1 MSSSHFLFGHLVFQA
16 QISSL
21 NFPTHP
27 KYQFLSLLKASRLH
41 HLKCS
46 TLGKLE
52 KNCQRENCWLLWSPV
67 NSVTDC
73 YVTKTK
79 YLIINKNTPLEIR
92 NLKPRAAGY
101 SWFLCKNIREKL
113 KWKGL
118 SLSAP
123 KYKRCVFWLFL
134 SPNGW
139 QLWAGKRMRHKKACK
154 THQQQ
159 PRLSVRWTRCHLSL
173 GSTHLEQTSLWPA
186 FQLSQAYLYHS
197 TFHPSTKNQEFS
209 RWTFA
214 NVTVNYNQLH
224 RL

>member
-1 MSSSHFLFGHLVFQA
+1 MSSSHFLFGHLVFQV

-27 KYQFLSLLKASRLH
+27 KYQFLSLLKASWLH

-73 YVTKTK
+73 YVLNTK

-113 KWKGL
+113 KWKGFKE
-118 SLSAP
+118 SAGRSGQNDP
-123 KYKRCVFWLFL
+123 GGSYNWKGRSYARGAERREAVASVHVRQE
-134 SPNGW
+134 SPGSS
-139 QLWAGKRMRHKKACK
+139 GHPTVCCCFS
-154 THQQQ
+154 
-159 PRLSVRWTRCHLSL
+159 SV
-173 GSTHLEQTSLWPA
+173 
-186 FQLSQAYLYHS
+186 
-197 TFHPSTKNQEFS
+197 
-209 RWTFA
+209 
-214 NVTVNYNQLH
+214 
-224 RL
+224 